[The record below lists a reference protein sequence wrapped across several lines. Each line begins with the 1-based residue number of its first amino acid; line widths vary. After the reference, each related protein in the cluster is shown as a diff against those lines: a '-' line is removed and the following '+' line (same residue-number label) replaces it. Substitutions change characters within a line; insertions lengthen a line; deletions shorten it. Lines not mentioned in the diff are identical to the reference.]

1 MSDLPETKLLQLF
14 DVLYELRS
22 VTRAAGR
29 LGQSQPTI
37 SIWLGRLRQQVGDPL
52 FVRTPGGMTP
62 TPRADALIGPCREI
76 LASLGRLTSTEPAF
90 DPATAQRRFRI
101 CMTDASH
108 ITLLPPLLER
118 VRALAPGVRLEAA
131 RIDGSTEQALTTG
144 EADLA
149 IGYLPWLSGVIA
161 TQELFEQDWVCLA
174 SPRHPRVHDRLGRR
188 RYVAEGHV
196 AIAAGTGAT
205 LLHRALTT
213 QGIERRVVLELPG
226 FLGGRDHRQHRPAGD
241 PAEAHRHHAGPRQR
255 PGALALPTAGRP
267 VRCRS
272 VLAPALRAGARQ
284 PLATGSGRGTVR
296 AAQPEGSQRR
306 LSLSKTSPA
315 QCRCGSRYV
324 RPTKVSSDRRSRR
337 ACRCVPPRPRLRP
350 PGASSVRRGR
360 CRSARPHRG

>member
-1 MSDLPETKLLQLF
+1 MSELPETKLLQLF

-161 TQELFEQDWVCLA
+161 NQELFEQDWICLA

-226 FLGGRDHRQHRPAGD
+226 FLGLGAIIGSTDLLATLPRHIGTTL
-241 PAEAHRHHAGPRQR
+241 AHGND
-255 PGALALPTAGRP
+255 LALWPCPLP
-267 VRCRS
+267 VDRFDVGQYWHPRFEQE
-272 VLAPALRAGARQ
+272 P
-284 PLATGSGRGTVR
+284 
-296 AAQPEGSQRR
+296 
-306 LSLSKTSPA
+306 
-315 QCRCGSRYV
+315 GSRW
-324 RPTKVSSDRRSRR
+324 
-337 ACRCVPPRPRLRP
+337 LRDLVAELFGP
-350 PGASSVRRGR
+350 LNRKAASAG
-360 CRSARPHRG
+360 

>member
-226 FLGGRDHRQHRPAGD
+226 FLGLGAIIGSTDLLATLPRHIGTTL
-241 PAEAHRHHAGPRQR
+241 AHGND
-255 PGALALPTAGRP
+255 LALWPCPLP
-267 VRCRS
+267 VDRFDVGQYWHPRFEQE
-272 VLAPALRAGARQ
+272 P
-284 PLATGSGRGTVR
+284 
-296 AAQPEGSQRR
+296 
-306 LSLSKTSPA
+306 
-315 QCRCGSRYV
+315 GSRW
-324 RPTKVSSDRRSRR
+324 
-337 ACRCVPPRPRLRP
+337 LRDLVAELFGP
-350 PGASSVRRGR
+350 LNRKAASAG
-360 CRSARPHRG
+360 

>member
-226 FLGGRDHRQHRPAGD
+226 FLGLGAIIGSTDLLATLPRHIGATL
-241 PAEAHRHHAGPRQR
+241 AHGND
-255 PGALALPTAGRP
+255 LALWPCPLP
-267 VRCRS
+267 VDRFDVGQYWHPRFEQEPGS
-272 VLAPALRAGARQ
+272 RWLRDLVAELFGPLNRKAAGA
-284 PLATGSGRGTVR
+284 G
-296 AAQPEGSQRR
+296 
-306 LSLSKTSPA
+306 
-315 QCRCGSRYV
+315 
-324 RPTKVSSDRRSRR
+324 
-337 ACRCVPPRPRLRP
+337 
-350 PGASSVRRGR
+350 
-360 CRSARPHRG
+360 